1 MADRPEMFG
10 PAGGFR
16 GWPIQWNH
24 AKCCGKFGLG
34 VVIQSPTGLCAVFVT
49 MCVVDWRLA
58 PLVLF
63 IKHWAKV
70 QGINDASQGTVSSYS
85 LVLMVIH
92 YLQCK
97 YITVIIIINSHL
109 V

>member
-1 MADRPEMFG
+1 VSA
-10 PAGGFR
+10 
-16 GWPIQWNH
+16 
-24 AKCCGKFGLG
+24 
-34 VVIQSPTGLCAVFVT
+34 
-49 MCVVDWRLA
+49 VDWRLA

-92 YLQCK
+92 YLQCQFQLSLLLLIL
-97 YITVIIIINSHL
+97 YLFIITTALILILFLFLSLILTLCLAQLL
-109 V
+109 VGGLAWW